1 MKFNDI
7 VVQNILRDKWTYIS
21 YFLSSVF
28 SILVFFLFA
37 ITAFHPMLAAIDKN
51 STLGITMM
59 FASFFIYIFS
69 FVFIVYSIFAFLK
82 KKTKTLGTFMITGAS
97 MKQIRIMIF
106 RENMLIGGAAIV
118 TAITLGLIISPLF
131 LMIAKRV
138 LQADEFGMY
147 VPLAAMSL
155 TVVLFCMLF
164 VIVSKFITRFIN
176 REEAIQLLK
185 ADVTTEKI
193 IASSPA
199 KLVLAIIVSSVLCI
213 AMKLQ
218 FTWVESL
225 GMIYYMALIVSLL
238 FTIYFIITQGML
250 WAIRIKERRPS
261 YYRKTNMLVVSNLK
275 AKGRSNAH
283 LIYLL
288 TILLLGVF
296 LCTSVLY
303 SSYYNVKEKTESLYP
318 YSFQYTS
325 LPGNTLAQERQDI
338 SYIQSALDKAG
349 PYDAYYSAFKTDEQ
363 RRIAFM
369 SVSNYNAL
377 AFHENITLKDNEYYV
392 AAGHQGVRPAI
403 DMIHDYAVPKLQF
416 AGLQEQNILLT
427 GFQNVYYI
435 VPDAIYEKLDFPVYK
450 VFAFEL
456 EDWTNN
462 IDVAHDILANINSHQ
477 DTHLIGSKIDLY
489 ATEKFVKS
497 IMFFIGFMLSLI
509 FLSAAM
515 SILYFYLQTSLEG
528 EKVKYAGIRKIGLSM
543 REVSAVVTKEL
554 AMLVFIP
561 FTLASILLVCVMLA
575 MRDVISSTFYEM
587 TAIGISIFLLLFIA
601 SFFMIRRSY
610 LKKLLDVQ

>member
-28 SILVFFLFA
+28 SILVFFLFS
-37 ITAFHPMLAAIDKN
+37 ITAFHPMLAAIDQN

-69 FVFIVYSIFAFLK
+69 FIFIIYSIFAFLK
-82 KKTKTLGTFMITGAS
+82 KKTKILGTFMITGAS
-97 MKQIRIMIF
+97 MKQIRTMIF
-106 RENMLIGGAAIV
+106 RENMLIGGAAIM
-118 TAITLGLIISPLF
+118 TAITLGLILSPLF

-138 LQADEFGMY
+138 LRANTFGMY
-147 VPLAAMSL
+147 VPLAAILL
-155 TVVLFCMLF
+155 TVVLFSMLF
-164 VIVSKFITRFIN
+164 LIVSKIITRFIN

-193 IASSPA
+193 IASSPV
-199 KLVLAIIVSSVLCI
+199 KLLLSVIVSSVLLL

-218 FTWVESL
+218 FTWVESF
-225 GMIYYMALIVSLL
+225 GMLYYIALMISSLL
-238 FTIYFIITQGML
+238 TIYFIITQGIL
-250 WAIRIKERRPS
+250 WIIRMKIKGTS
-261 YYRKTNMLVVSNLK
+261 YYRKTNMLVVSNLQ
-275 AKGRSNAH
+275 AKGRSHAH
-283 LIYLL
+283 IIYLL

-303 SSYYNVKEKTESLYP
+303 SSYYNVKERTESLYP

-325 LPGNTLAQERQDI
+325 LPGNSLAQERQDI

-349 PYDAYYSAFKTDEQ
+349 PYDAYYSAFKTDAQ

-377 AFHENITLKDNEYYV
+377 AFHESITIKDNEYYV

-403 DMIHDYAVPKLQF
+403 DTIHEYALPKLQF

-427 GFQNVYYI
+427 GLQNVYYI
-435 VPDAIYEKLDFPVYK
+435 VPDTIYDKLDFPVYK

-456 EDWTNN
+456 QDWTNH
-462 IDVAHDILANINSHQ
+462 IDVAETISATISSN
-477 DTHLIGSKIDLY
+477 DTHLMSSKIDLY

-528 EKVKYAGIRKIGLSM
+528 EKAKYTGIRKIGLSM
-543 REVSAVVTKEL
+543 REVSSVVTQEL

-561 FTLASILLVCVMLA
+561 FTLASMLLVCVVLA
-575 MRDVISSTFYEM
+575 MRDYISSTFYEM
-587 TAIGISIFLLLFIA
+587 TAIGISIFLLLFIG
-601 SFFMIRRSY
+601 SFFIIRRSY

>member
-28 SILVFFLFA
+28 SILVFFLFS
-37 ITAFHPMLAAIDKN
+37 ITAFHPMLAAIDQN

-59 FASFFIYIFS
+59 FASLFIYIFS
-69 FVFIVYSIFAFLK
+69 FVFIIYSIFAFLK

-97 MKQIRIMIF
+97 MKQIRTMIF

-118 TAITLGLIISPLF
+118 TAIILGLIVSPLF
-131 LMIAKRV
+131 LMVSKRV

-147 VPLAAMSL
+147 VPITSILL
-155 TVVLFCMLF
+155 TVILFTILF
-164 VIVSKFITRFIN
+164 VIVSKFIARFIN

-185 ADVTTEKI
+185 ADVTTEKV
-193 IASSPA
+193 IAFTPI
-199 KLVLAIIVSSVLCI
+199 KLLLAIIVSGFLLISL
-213 AMKLQ
+213 KFELN
-218 FTWVESL
+218 WVNSL
-225 GMIYYMALIVSLL
+225 GIIFYIALIGSLL
-238 FTIYFIITQGML
+238 LTIYFIITQGIR
-250 WAIRIKERRPS
+250 WVIRILVKRPT
-261 YYRKTNMLVVSNLK
+261 YYRKTNMLFVSNLK
-275 AKGRSNAH
+275 AKSRSHAH

-338 SYIQSALDKAG
+338 TYIQSTLDKAG
-349 PYDAYYSAFKTDEQ
+349 HYDAYYSAFKTDEE
-363 RRIAFM
+363 RRIGFM

-377 AFHENITLKDNEYYV
+377 GLHKKISLKDNEYFV

-403 DMIHDYAVPKLQF
+403 DTIHDYAVPKMQF

-427 GFQNVYYI
+427 GLQNVYFI
-435 VPDAIYEKLDFPVYK
+435 VPDAIYETLEFPVYK
-450 VFAFEL
+450 VFAFEIQ
-456 EDWTNN
+456 DWTNN
-462 IDVAHDILANINSHQ
+462 IDLAENISAKITSNQ
-477 DTHLIGSKIDLY
+477 EHLISSKIDLY
-489 ATEKFVKS
+489 ASEKFVKS

-528 EKVKYAGIRKIGLSM
+528 EKEKYIGIRKIGLSVK
-543 REVSAVVTKEL
+543 EVSSVVTKEL

-561 FTLASILLVCVMLA
+561 FTFASILLACVMLA
-575 MRDVISSTFYEM
+575 MRSLISTSFYEM
-587 TAIGISIFLLLFIA
+587 TAIGISIFLLLFIG
-601 SFFMIRRSY
+601 SFFIIRRSY
-610 LKKLLDVQ
+610 LKKLLEAR